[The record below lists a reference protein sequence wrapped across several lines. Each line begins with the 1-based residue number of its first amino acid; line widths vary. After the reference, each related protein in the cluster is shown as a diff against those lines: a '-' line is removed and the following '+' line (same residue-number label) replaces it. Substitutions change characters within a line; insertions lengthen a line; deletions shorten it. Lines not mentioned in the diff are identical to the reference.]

1 MKLYKNVD
9 LIDLQSIL
17 SRGILSID
25 ECGNDNWNEG
35 NRADNET
42 NVVYLFNSIVG
53 QSNSFPRYGAAL
65 VEVDVDAQ
73 AHEIAESDW
82 NHGQYEEY
90 IIDRVDPEQIKA
102 IYIPEIFKAKA
113 DEYVTDDMP
122 IVWCGMSATHWVGSL
137 PDLEKI
143 NCEAA
148 DLERFASTAN
158 VVSSTGFN
166 YFRGEELNGEVMD
179 LYDIRY
185 EF

>member
-35 NRADNET
+35 TRADNET
-42 NVVYLFNSIVG
+42 NVVYLFNPIVG

-90 IIDRVDPEQIKA
+90 ITK
-102 IYIPEIFKAKA
+102 
-113 DEYVTDDMP
+113 
-122 IVWCGMSATHWVGSL
+122 
-137 PDLEKI
+137 
-143 NCEAA
+143 
-148 DLERFASTAN
+148 
-158 VVSSTGFN
+158 
-166 YFRGEELNGEVMD
+166 
-179 LYDIRY
+179 
-185 EF
+185 